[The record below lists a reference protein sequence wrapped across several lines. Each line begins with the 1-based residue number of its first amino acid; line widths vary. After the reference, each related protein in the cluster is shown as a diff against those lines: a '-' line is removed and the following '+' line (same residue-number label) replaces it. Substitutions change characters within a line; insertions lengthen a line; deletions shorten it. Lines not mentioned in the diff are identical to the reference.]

1 MTIHNYCFRMGLC
14 NKKMLYFVI
23 PMEDTKKL
31 EELLAQSKSE
41 NEVLKYRVDEL
52 SDFIENASIP
62 LHWVDGEG
70 IIIWANQTELD
81 VLGYAKEEYIGF
93 PISNFHADQEVIR
106 DILTRLIDN
115 ETLCDYPARLRCKDG
130 SIRHVLIN
138 SNVLRKE
145 GKFVHTRCF
154 TRDITEKKQ
163 EEQRKQDF
171 VAMVNHELKTPL
183 TAITSYVQL
192 LMKKSRD
199 ADDFYFQILTKVEAQ
214 AKKMISIAQDF
225 LSLERMEDGKI
236 QLRKETFELEP
247 LVNEI
252 AKDARLLSS
261 IHTFRLMDC
270 EAVTLYANRDKI
282 GHVLM
287 NLVGN
292 AIKYSPAGGMITIGS
307 EKQSGKVKIFVSDE
321 GIGISQADQKRLF
334 ERFYRVNNDRIKDI
348 AGFGIGLYLVSEIL
362 RHHNSQIEVE
372 SQENIGSTFHFE
384 LEIQNG

>member
-1 MTIHNYCFRMGLC
+1 
-14 NKKMLYFVI
+14 MLYFVV

-93 PISNFHADQEVIR
+93 PISNFHADQEIIR

-192 LMKKSRD
+192 LMKKSRN

-225 LSLERMEDGKI
+225 LSLERMEDAKI
-236 QLRKETFELEP
+236 QLRKETFELGP

-252 AKDARLLSS
+252 AEDARMLSS
-261 IHTFRLMDC
+261 MHTFRLMDC

-282 GHVLM
+282 AHVLM

-372 SQENIGSTFHFE
+372 SQEDIGSTFHFE

>member
-31 EELLAQSKSE
+31 EELLAQSESE
-41 NEVLKYRVDEL
+41 NEILKYRVDEL

-93 PISNFHADQEVIR
+93 PVSNFHADQEVIR

-199 ADDFYFQILTKVEAQ
+199 VDDFYFQILTKVEAQ

-225 LSLERMEDGKI
+225 LSLERMEDGRI

-372 SQENIGSTFHFE
+372 SQENVGSTFHFE

>member
-31 EELLAQSKSE
+31 EELLAQSERE